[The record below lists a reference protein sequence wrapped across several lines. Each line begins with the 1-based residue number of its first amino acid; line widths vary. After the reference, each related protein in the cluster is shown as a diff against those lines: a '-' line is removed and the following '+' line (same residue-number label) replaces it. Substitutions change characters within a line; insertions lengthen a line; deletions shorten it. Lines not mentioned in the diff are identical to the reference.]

1 MSQKSLSQTKF
12 TTNFEE
18 PHPKSE
24 SGLTK
29 TVELTI
35 AGLPFKLRSS
45 HDEETV
51 KELVQFVDAK
61 MKQAMTVTKSGSFQS
76 AAVLAAL
83 NIAEELILLKRRAHS
98 ELDILEEKALKI
110 SQDLENSKVV
120 KAPAAHA

>member
-1 MSQKSLSQTKF
+1 MSQKSLSRTKF
-12 TTNFEE
+12 KTNFEE
-18 PHPKSE
+18 PHPQADA
-24 SGLTK
+24 GLAK

-61 MKQAMTVTKSGSFQS
+61 MKQAMTATKSGSFQS

-83 NIAEELILLKRRAHS
+83 NIAEELILLKRKAHH
-98 ELDILEEKALKI
+98 ELDILEEKTLKI

-120 KAPAAHA
+120 KASAGHA